1 MESRI
6 PIAAVI
12 TTNAVLA
19 VVTVACTREPRRDPS
34 RIAEPRLTPAIV
46 LQRSSGR
53 AIALQEPA
61 MQEPAGPA
69 LLRARAEAHDML
81 ARHCG
86 SCHEG
91 HQPTAKPA
99 ALAVFDLDQPDWPAR
114 FDAHRFEAALGR
126 LASKPDADRTIFVAL
141 RDAEL
146 ASRAKL

>member
-12 TTNAVLA
+12 TTNAILA

-46 LQRSSGR
+46 LP
-53 AIALQEPA
+53 AAQEL
-61 MQEPAGPA
+61 AGPA